1 MQDVVV
7 VSVSRKTRPSETL
20 LRRLTAALSVLFL
33 LQAVLFSTAFML
45 PCFLSALFYYWYGHV
60 SKREYEYTLEDRFLK
75 IDRVSDRGRVRLY
88 EIPADQIFLVCA
100 PDAPEA
106 LPYRKNGSVKV
117 KKEDYTSYRDG
128 VPYYTVLVRDEP
140 KPLKLL
146 LDMTPEAL
154 RLLRSWNR
162 EAVRAEIPA

>member
-45 PCFLSALFYYWYGHV
+45 PCFLSALFYYWYGHA

-117 KKEDYTSYRDG
+117 KKEDYTSYRRRRCGSSGAGTGRPSGRRSPPDG
-128 VPYYTVLVRDEP
+128 RRPGRLV
-140 KPLKLL
+140 
-146 LDMTPEAL
+146 
-154 RLLRSWNR
+154 N
-162 EAVRAEIPA
+162 V